1 MSIPAGATIDL
12 GFQGTKNKFVSVEA
26 KNGNEAL
33 ELVRSEKPDLVLLD
47 VDMGPGPNGFDV
59 CRQIKADDATKD
71 IPVVMLTAHESD
83 SDRAIGFAAGATQYL
98 TKPFGPLELIDTIRG
113 ILALGALLVG
123 IFLIWVVFS
132 QAIYTATFGYAPAG
146 TIPNFLRRLFTHAWR
161 QQGVTETV
169 NRHGQASHRRIGV
182 ARGMSGSHEKA
193 CPKRNRERAEERS
206 GDTR

>member
-1 MSIPAGATIDL
+1 MAKLLVADDLVPIRQMVRITLSTQGWTI
-12 GFQGTKNKFVSVEA
+12 VEA

-33 ELVRSEKPDLVLLD
+33 ELARSEKPDLVLLD

-113 ILALGALLVG
+113 ILAH
-123 IFLIWVVFS
+123 S
-132 QAIYTATFGYAPAG
+132 
-146 TIPNFLRRLFTHAWR
+146 
-161 QQGVTETV
+161 
-169 NRHGQASHRRIGV
+169 
-182 ARGMSGSHEKA
+182 
-193 CPKRNRERAEERS
+193 
-206 GDTR
+206 